1 VNLDD
6 LVEDAMNLRTR
17 LATATSEL
25 ESLAADLQ
33 ANVDRLRDL
42 AETLQIQEEEE
53 NHQSTE

>member
-1 VNLDD
+1 MNLDD